1 MLKRVP
7 IRQEFEQMAARGAT
21 AQVRTILLSPPI
33 PNSTRHNRRSISV
46 ACTAT
51 LKMILHTFISSGGA
65 CRKPHTLSTCGI
77 YNKPRSRPL
86 SVSLTSTSGD
96 SLLIEAGLKYNWD

>member
-7 IRQEFEQMAARGAT
+7 TRQEFEQMAARGRLHKEDNT
-21 AQVRTILLSPPI
+21 VI
-33 PNSTRHNRRSISV
+33 PTDSELDEVSV

-65 CRKPHTLSTCGI
+65 CRKPHTVSTCGI